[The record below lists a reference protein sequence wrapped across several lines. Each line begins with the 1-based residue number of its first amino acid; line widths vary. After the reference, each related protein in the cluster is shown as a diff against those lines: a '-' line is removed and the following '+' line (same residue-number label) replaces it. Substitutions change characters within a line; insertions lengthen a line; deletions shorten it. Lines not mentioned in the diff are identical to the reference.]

1 MNTAHLDEGSEA
13 VDGSDN
19 AALDAFDNILSEE
32 QEDGEPAEEEEVS
45 TEEGDEPEAEEEEA
59 DEEGEQEEVSAI
71 PAPVSFNAAE
81 KAAFAELPPELQ
93 QSVAAI
99 EARRNSDV
107 QKATTAAAE
116 AQRTANAKA
125 EAQLAQ
131 IQRQYA
137 SELEQYAKALEV
149 QEPDYSLIATNPQ
162 AFAQQMAYYKQA
174 QAEQAALSQQSQAAL
189 RQAQQIEQAQ
199 QQQWEA
205 EQQAILAREIPEW
218 NDPVKRNELVN
229 QLVSIGRDLG
239 FEDDALSNVDA
250 TELLALRKIAT
261 DREKAEKYDKLMA
274 GKMEAV
280 RAAKGKP
287 APMTNKPGAAQPRG
301 SGQKRALNEATQRLR
316 KSGSDADALA
326 AFDAMG
332 I

>member
-1 MNTAHLDEGSEA
+1 MAHLDTDVSEA
-13 VDGSDN
+13 VDGSDS
-19 AALDAFDNILSEE
+19 AALDAFDSILSEE
-32 QEDGEPAEEEEVS
+32 QEDGDPAEEEEVS
-45 TEEGDEPEAEEEEA
+45 TDEGDEPEAEEEEA
-59 DEEGEQEEVSAI
+59 DEDEEQVEAAI

-174 QAEQAALSQQSQAAL
+174 EAEKAALAQQSQAAI

-229 QLVSIGRDLG
+229 QLVAIGRDLG
-239 FEDDALSNVDA
+239 FDDESLSNVDA
-250 TELLALRKIAT
+250 TELMALRKIAT

-287 APMTNKPGAAQPRG
+287 APMTNKPGTAQPRG
-301 SGQKRALNEATQRLR
+301 SGQKRAFTEAKESLKRT
-316 KSGSDADALA
+316 GSDADALR
-326 AFDAMG
+326 AFEAMG
-332 I
+332 L

>member
-1 MNTAHLDEGSEA
+1 MTAHLNEGSEA
-13 VDGSDN
+13 VDGSDD

-32 QEDGEPAEEEEVS
+32 QDGDPAEEELEEDS
-45 TEEGDEPEAEEEEA
+45 AEEGDEPETDEEEA
-59 DEEGEQEEVSAI
+59 DENEEQETAI
-71 PAPVSFNAAE
+71 PAPVSFNAEE
-81 KAAFAELPPELQ
+81 KAVFATMTPEQ
-93 QSVAAI
+93 QQAVAAI
-99 EARRNSDV
+99 EARRNADV

-116 AQRTANAKA
+116 AKRNARSEA

-137 SELEQYAKALEV
+137 TELEQYAKAFEV

-174 QAEQAALSQQSQAAL
+174 QAEKDNLSQQSQAAL
-189 RQAQQIEQAQ
+189 RQAQQIEQQ
-199 QQQWEA
+199 QEQQWEA

-218 NDPVKRNELVN
+218 SDPVKRNELVN
-229 QLVSIGRDLG
+229 QLISIGRDLG

-261 DREKAEKYDKLMA
+261 DRDKAAKYDKLMA

-287 APMTNKPGAAQPRG
+287 APMTAKPGTAQPRG
-301 SGQKRALNEATQRLR
+301 SGQKRALAEATQRLR
-316 KSGSDADALA
+316 SSGSDADAMA
-326 AFDAMG
+326 AFEAMG
-332 I
+332 L

>member
-1 MNTAHLDEGSEA
+1 MAHSDDTPEA

-19 AALDAFDNILSEE
+19 AALDAFESILGEE
-32 QEDGEPAEEEEVS
+32 QDGDPAEELDEEDS
-45 TEEGDEPEAEEEEA
+45 TEDGDEPEAEEEEA
-59 DEEGEQEEVSAI
+59 DEDEEQDEPAI
-71 PAPVSFNAAE
+71 PAPVSFNAEE
-81 KAAFAELPPELQ
+81 KAVFATMTPEQ
-93 QSVAAI
+93 QQAVAAI
-99 EARRNSDV
+99 ETRRNADV

-116 AQRTANAKA
+116 AKRNAVADANA
-125 EAQLAQ
+125 ELAQ

-137 SELEQYAKALEV
+137 TELEQYAKAFEV

-174 QAEQAALSQQSQAAL
+174 EAEKAALSQQSQTAM
-189 RQAQQIEQAQ
+189 RQAQQIEQQQ

-218 NDPVKRNELVN
+218 SDPVKRNELVN

-261 DREKAEKYDKLMA
+261 DRDKAEKYDKLMA

-301 SGQKRALNEATQRLR
+301 SGQKRALNDATDALKRT
-316 KSGSDADALA
+316 GSDADALR
-326 AFDAMG
+326 AFEAMG
-332 I
+332 L

>member
-13 VDGSDN
+13 VSGGDD
-19 AALDAFDNILSEE
+19 AALDAFENILSEE
-32 QEDGEPAEEEEVS
+32 DGDPADEEEILAD
-45 TEEGDEPEAEEEEA
+45 EGHEPEADEDEA
-59 DEEGEQEEVSAI
+59 DEGEEQVEPAI

-81 KAAFAELPPELQ
+81 KAAFADLPPELQ

-107 QKATTAAAE
+107 QKATTAAAQ
-116 AQRTANAKA
+116 AQRDANAKA

-137 SELEQYAKALEV
+137 SELEQYAKAFEV

-174 QAEQAALSQQSQAAL
+174 EAEKAALSQQSQSAM

-261 DREKAEKYDKLMA
+261 DRDKAEKYDRLMA

-301 SGQKRALNEATQRLR
+301 SGQKRAFNDAKDALKRT
-316 KSGSDADALA
+316 GSDADALR
-326 AFDAMG
+326 AFEAMG
-332 I
+332 L

>member
-1 MNTAHLDEGSEA
+1 MAHLDDTPEA

-19 AALDAFDNILSEE
+19 AALDAFESILGEE
-32 QEDGEPAEEEEVS
+32 QDGDPAEEIEEEDS
-45 TEEGDEPEAEEEEA
+45 AEDGDEPEAEEEEA
-59 DEEGEQEEVSAI
+59 DEDEEQEEVSAI
-71 PAPVSFNAAE
+71 PAPVSFNAEE
-81 KAAFAELPPELQ
+81 KAIFATMTPEQ
-93 QSVAAI
+93 QQAIAAI
-99 EARRNSDV
+99 ETRRNADV

-116 AQRTANAKA
+116 AKRNARSEA

-137 SELEQYAKALEV
+137 SELEQYAKAFEV

-162 AFAQQMAYYKQA
+162 AFAQQMAYFKQA
-174 QAEQAALSQQSQAAL
+174 EAEKAALSQQSEAAM
-189 RQAQQIEQAQ
+189 RQAQQIEQQQ

-261 DREKAEKYDKLMA
+261 DRDKAEKYDKLMA

-287 APMTNKPGAAQPRG
+287 APMTNKPGTAQPRG
-301 SGQKRALNEATQRLR
+301 SGQKRALNDATDALKRT
-316 KSGSDADALA
+316 GSDADALR
-326 AFDAMG
+326 AFEAMG
-332 I
+332 L

>member
-1 MNTAHLDEGSEA
+1 MAHLDTDVSEA
-13 VDGSDN
+13 VDGSDD
-19 AALDAFDNILSEE
+19 AALGAFDNILSEE
-32 QEDGEPAEEEEVS
+32 QDGDPAEEDS
-45 TEEGDEPEAEEEEA
+45 PEEGDEPDAEEEEA
-59 DEEGEQEEVSAI
+59 DEDEEQEEVSAI

-99 EARRNSDV
+99 EARRNADV

-116 AQRTANAKA
+116 AKRTAKVEA

-174 QAEQAALSQQSQAAL
+174 EAEKAALTQQSAAAVRNAQA
-189 RQAQQIEQAQ
+189 IEQQQ

-218 NDPVKRNELVN
+218 NDPAKRNELVN
-229 QLVSIGRDLG
+229 QLISIGRDLG

-261 DREKAEKYDKLMA
+261 DRDKAEKYDKLMA

-301 SGQKRALNEATQRLR
+301 SGQKRALAEATTRLR
-316 KSGSDADALA
+316 QSGSDADAMA
-326 AFDAMG
+326 AFEAMG
-332 I
+332 L

>member
-1 MNTAHLDEGSEA
+1 MNTAHLETEA
-13 VDGSDN
+13 VSGGDD
-19 AALDAFDNILSEE
+19 AALDAFESILEEE
-32 QEDGEPAEEEEVS
+32 QDGDPADEEEILAD
-45 TEEGDEPEAEEEEA
+45 EGDEPEAEEEEA
-59 DEEGEQEEVSAI
+59 DEGEEQEAAI
-71 PAPVSFNAAE
+71 PAPISFNAAE
-81 KAAFAELPPELQ
+81 KAAFADLPPELQ

-99 EARRNSDV
+99 EARRNADV

-116 AQRTANAKA
+116 AKRTARTEA

-174 QAEQAALSQQSQAAL
+174 EAEKAALAQQSQAAI

-229 QLVSIGRDLG
+229 QLVAIGRDLG
-239 FEDDALSNVDA
+239 FDDESLSNVDA
-250 TELLALRKIAT
+250 TELMALRKIAT

-287 APMTNKPGAAQPRG
+287 APMTNKPGTAQPRG
-301 SGQKRALNEATQRLR
+301 SGQKRAFTEAKESLKRT
-316 KSGSDADALA
+316 GSDADALR
-326 AFDAMG
+326 AFEAMG
-332 I
+332 L

>member
-1 MNTAHLDEGSEA
+1 MTAHLNEGSEA
-13 VDGSDN
+13 VDGSDD

-32 QEDGEPAEEEEVS
+32 QDGDPAEEIEEDS
-45 TEEGDEPEAEEEEA
+45 PDDGDEPEAEDEEA
-59 DEEGEQEEVSAI
+59 DEAEEQETVI
-71 PAPVSFNAAE
+71 PAPVSFNAEE
-81 KAAFAELPPELQ
+81 KAVFATMTPEQ
-93 QSVAAI
+93 QQAVAAI
-99 EARRNSDV
+99 EARRNADV

-116 AQRTANAKA
+116 AKRNARSEA

-137 SELEQYAKALEV
+137 TELEQYAKAFEV

-162 AFAQQMAYYKQA
+162 AFAQQMAYFKQA
-174 QAEQAALSQQSQAAL
+174 EAEKANLSQQSQAAL
-189 RQAQQIEQAQ
+189 RQAQQIEQQQ

-218 NDPVKRNELVN
+218 NDPAKRNELVN
-229 QLVSIGRDLG
+229 QLISIGRDLG

-261 DREKAEKYDKLMA
+261 DRDKAEKYDKLMA

-287 APMTNKPGAAQPRG
+287 APMTAKPGTAQPRG
-301 SGQKRALNEATQRLR
+301 SGQKRALTEATQRLR
-316 KSGSDADALA
+316 SSGSDADALA
-326 AFDAMG
+326 AFEAMG
-332 I
+332 L